1 MDTILRLS
9 ELALKGALI
18 VSLFFII
25 PYIVG
30 CLPVMRWRW
39 QTPGVASAIVFGTV
53 LLWAIFLLIAIPC
66 TLWWG
71 KFHGL
76 VALVAAAWGLCVAVS
91 LMLLKKELLAP
102 LCALAKR
109 MRRPAPLPIIVLA
122 CMITITAVPVFLEHQ
137 DADDATYVVLVT
149 DAVQTDTLYGHDH
162 YTGASLDED
171 GTRRPWLIGWQ
182 RILAPFPLLVAWYAK
197 MSALHPAIMSH
208 TVLPGVLI
216 PLAFMVY
223 YLLARTLFPDPE
235 DHWIFLLIMCT
246 ALVFGGFSA
255 WSTGSFLLLRI
266 WQGKAL
272 LPAIF
277 LPLSFLLLIQEQRQG
292 LTAALWCALAMVT
305 MAAAVTTT
313 MASVFLPFLLA
324 AFCLFKG
331 WQKRQYGQAL
341 ILALA
346 GMPAMVQGAAYHLL
360 K

>member
-9 ELALKGALI
+9 ELALKGTLI

-39 QTPGVASAIVFGTV
+39 QTPGVAAAIVFGTV
-53 LLWAIFLLIAIPC
+53 LLWAIFLLISIPC

-76 VALVAAAWGLCVAVS
+76 VVLVALAWGLCVATS
-91 LMLLKKELLAP
+91 LMLLKKELLTP
-102 LCALAKR
+102 LYALAKR
-109 MRRPAPLPIIVLA
+109 MRQPALLPIIALT
-122 CMITITAVPVFLEHQ
+122 CMVAVTAVPVFLEHQ

-149 DAVQTDTLYGHDH
+149 DVVQTDTLYDYHF
-162 YTGASLDED
+162 YTGASLDKD

-197 MSALHPAIMSH
+197 MSAIHPAIMSH
-208 TVLPGVLI
+208 TVLPGILI

-223 YLLARTLFPDPE
+223 YLLARTLFSDPE

-277 LPLSFLLLIQEQRQG
+277 LPLLFLLLVQEQKQG
-292 LTAALWCALAMVT
+292 LKAAHWCALTTVT
-305 MAAAVTTT
+305 TAAVVTTT
-313 MASVFLPFLLA
+313 MTSVFVPFLLA

-331 WQKRQYGQAL
+331 WQKRQLAPTL

-346 GMPAMVQGAAYHLL
+346 GTPAMAQGVAYHLL
-360 K
+360 G

>member
-9 ELALKGALI
+9 ELALKGGLI

-76 VALVAAAWGLCVAVS
+76 IALVATAWGLCTIAS
-91 LMLLKKELLAP
+91 LLLLKKELLVP
-102 LCALAKR
+102 LTALAKR
-109 MRRPAPLPIIVLA
+109 MQRPALLPIIVLA
-122 CMITITAVPVFLEHQ
+122 CMVVMTAVPVLLKHQ
-137 DADDATYVVLVT
+137 DADDATYVALVT
-149 DAVQTDTLYGHDH
+149 DVVQTDTLYDYHF
-162 YTGASLDED
+162 YTGASLDEN

-197 MSALHPAIMSH
+197 MSAIHPAIMSH
-208 TVLPGVLI
+208 TILPGVLI

-223 YLLARTLFPDPE
+223 YLLAQTLFFGSE
-235 DHWIFLLIMCT
+235 DQWIFLLIMCT
-246 ALVFGGFSA
+246 ALVFGGFSPWA
-255 WSTGSFLLLRI
+255 TGSFLLLRI

-272 LPAIF
+272 LATIF
-277 LPLSFLLLIQEQRQG
+277 LPLLFLLLVQEQRQG
-292 LTAALWCALAMVT
+292 LKPALWCALTMVT
-305 MAAAVTTT
+305 MAAVLTTT
-313 MASVFLPFLLA
+313 MTSVFVPFLLA
-324 AFCLFKG
+324 AFCLYKG
-331 WQKRQYGQAL
+331 LLKRQFAQAL

-346 GMPAMVQGAAYHLL
+346 GMPAMVQGVAYHLL
-360 K
+360 G